1 MKLVILTRKF
11 SRRVIRFFNSL
22 IHYSKH
28 ELGSE
33 ITVMSEHEKPVWI
46 KRDGVDVAVVI
57 SPELFEELLSA
68 QEELEDIA
76 AVDEA
81 LKDEITISGV
91 KYIVGPDIDLDVEVV
106 LDNQGNRITE
116 VRAQEIAREV
126 LREVRAART
135 PEIERR
141 ENLKVITVLYELIEI
156 TEIELL
162 EQYFG
167 VSESTIDEWLEG
179 ESQLNREQAKLMLDL
194 KYLNEVLE
202 FHISPD
208 QIRQWLIGNNPHLK
222 FATPIDV
229 LPLKG
234 MLAVLPAVEALVDGS
249 SA

>member
-1 MKLVILTRKF
+1 
-11 SRRVIRFFNSL
+11 
-22 IHYSKH
+22 
-28 ELGSE
+28 
-33 ITVMSEHEKPVWI
+33 MSEHEKPVWV

-57 SPELFEELLSA
+57 SPELFEELVSA

-116 VRAQEIAREV
+116 ARAQEITREV
-126 LREVRAART
+126 LREVRAARA

-141 ENLKVITVLYELIEI
+141 ENLKVITVLYELLQI
-156 TEIELL
+156 TEMELL
-162 EQYFG
+162 EKYFG

-179 ESQLNREQAKLMLDL
+179 ESQLNRAQAKLMLDL
-194 KYLNEVLE
+194 KYLNDVLE

-208 QIRQWLIGNNPHLK
+208 QIRQWLVGNNPHLN
-222 FATPIDV
+222 FASPIDD
-229 LPLKG
+229 LTLKG
-234 MLAVLPAVEALVDGS
+234 VLAVLPAVEELIHGS